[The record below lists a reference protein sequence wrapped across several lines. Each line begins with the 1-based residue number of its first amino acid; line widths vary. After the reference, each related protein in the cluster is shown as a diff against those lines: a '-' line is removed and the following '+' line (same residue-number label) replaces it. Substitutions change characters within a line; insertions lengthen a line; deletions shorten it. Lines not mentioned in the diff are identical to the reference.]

1 METTMRT
8 VMKALFAAA
17 VIGSAALSAAAVAT
31 PAAADVAAS
40 KALVDAA
47 KARGIVGERASG
59 FLGFVTP
66 SSDAAL
72 KAAVDEINAGRRD
85 VYAQAAAKNNVS
97 IDVAGQ
103 SAFTNVIFPKLPVGQ
118 YYENGQGAWVKK

>member
-1 METTMRT
+1 MRT
-8 VMKALFAAA
+8 PLKALFAAA
-17 VIGSAALSAAAVAT
+17 VIGAATVAAATIVQ

-47 KARGIVGERASG
+47 KANGTVGERTNG
-59 FLGFVTP
+59 YLGFVKT

-72 KAAVDEINAGRRD
+72 KAAVDEINAGRHD

-97 IDVAGQ
+97 IDAAGQ
-103 SAFTNVIFPKLPVGQ
+103 SAFTNVIFPKLPAGDF
-118 YYENGQGAWVKK
+118 YENAAGSWVRK